1 VRRAKPLP
9 LIIAAAVMAAAIG
22 VRWNA
27 AIATSYAAPST
38 SKAEPARPAPHA
50 ERVTRRGG
58 RRPTERRGP
67 RHRPGH
73 RGSRRQHRPLNVLV
87 SEGAH
92 DSTAALV
99 TAGATSLAAL
109 AAVFAFV
116 VAWLTVHDNR
126 RTERKRREDDSL
138 TARERLTY
146 EYVGRLEDLALT
158 DHKAVMASFLRGGF
172 RPPGM
177 RDADWQAAKAE
188 GPVAAGLAAWEYLSS
203 SESVEDRRAVLQ
215 IVAFPNMLETIAGM
229 YNHGLLDYGIVKTR
243 IENQATTFWKQAE
256 WWIEALQRQYDDET
270 LKDLRV
276 MIDDLPKQVKP
287 SPYQA

>member
-1 VRRAKPLP
+1 
-9 LIIAAAVMAAAIG
+9 
-22 VRWNA
+22 
-27 AIATSYAAPST
+27 
-38 SKAEPARPAPHA
+38 
-50 ERVTRRGG
+50 
-58 RRPTERRGP
+58 
-67 RHRPGH
+67 
-73 RGSRRQHRPLNVLV
+73 VLV

-138 TARERLTY
+138 TAQERLTY

-177 RDADWQAAKAE
+177 RDADWQAAKGSRLDICRVDCVVPFAVE
-188 GPVAAGLAAWEYLSS
+188 WVARDVHVREFL
-203 SESVEDRRAVLQ
+203 V
-215 IVAFPNMLETIAGM
+215 
-229 YNHGLLDYGIVKTR
+229 
-243 IENQATTFWKQAE
+243 
-256 WWIEALQRQYDDET
+256 
-270 LKDLRV
+270 
-276 MIDDLPKQVKP
+276 
-287 SPYQA
+287 